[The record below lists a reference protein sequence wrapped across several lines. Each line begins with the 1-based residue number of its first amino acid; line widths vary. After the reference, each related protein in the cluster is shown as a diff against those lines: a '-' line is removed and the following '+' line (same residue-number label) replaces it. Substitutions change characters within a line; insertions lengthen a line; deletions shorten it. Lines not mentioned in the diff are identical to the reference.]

1 MTSLVGGIILPTL
14 ACYTARKMIAV
25 PLHRRVF
32 MDLTD
37 MVVKVNTKEWNLWFC
52 L

>member
-1 MTSLVGGIILPTL
+1 MTSSVGGGILPTL

-25 PLHRRVF
+25 PLHRIVF
-32 MDLTD
+32 MDLKD
-37 MVVKVNTKEWNLWFC
+37 MVVKVDTKEWNVWFC